1 MAKIQK
7 PTDYLKSVGIDIFLQ
22 GHNSYKLVNNPYM
35 DLTVETWQSG
45 ESTFVSMCHY
55 GEQNGDY
62 MKDPDILFK
71 LEQEIITY
79 REMQN
84 DYMNFYTED
93 HAEIKEFM
101 ENTWVPNLVMQG
113 HKLVQKEIDDVTY
126 YRCGNTWSTKSSQ
139 GLQLQ

>member
-1 MAKIQK
+1 MKK

-22 GHNSYKLVNNPYM
+22 GHNSYKLASRGYM

-55 GEQNGDY
+55 GEQNGDL

-71 LEQEIITY
+71 VERNPEALWQEIITY
-79 REMQN
+79 KEMQN
-84 DYMNFYTED
+84 DYVAFYSEK

-101 ENTWVPNLVMQG
+101 ENTWIDNLIQQG
-113 HKLVQKEIDDVTY
+113 HKVKEKDIEA
-126 YRCGNTWSTKSSQ
+126 
-139 GLQLQ
+139 

>member
-22 GHNSYKLVNNPYM
+22 GHNSYKLASTGFM

-55 GEQNGDY
+55 GEQNGDM
-62 MKDPDILFK
+62 MKDPDVLFK

-79 REMQN
+79 KEIQM
-84 DYMNFYTED
+84 DYTGYYSED

-101 ENTWVPNLVMQG
+101 ENTWIDNLINQG

>member
-1 MAKIQK
+1 MRK

-22 GHNSYKLVNNPYM
+22 GHNSYKLASTGFM

-84 DYMNFYTED
+84 DYMNFYSED
-93 HAEIKEFM
+93 HAEIKDFM
-101 ENTWVPNLVMQG
+101 ENTWVPNLIMQG
-113 HKLVQKEIDDVTY
+113 HKVTE
-126 YRCGNTWSTKSSQ
+126 KDIEA
-139 GLQLQ
+139 